1 MLEFPFDT
9 TRAVTNLIYPG
20 AFDRFDR
27 IRWIIPHAGG
37 TLPFLGARIAG
48 MAPMLGADP
57 GMVSA
62 ALRRA
67 WYDLAGSASAPHLDA
82 LDLVADPA
90 RVLYGSDWPFTPE
103 PAVAGLRRA
112 LDDGRVAALTANALA
127 LFPRFA

>member
-1 MLEFPFDT
+1 MIDVHAHYLPPRYREALLAAGIEHPDGMP
-9 TRAVTNLIYPG
+9 AIPSWSLDG
-20 AFDRFDR
+20 A
-27 IRWIIPHAGG
+27 
-37 TLPFLGARIAG
+37 
-48 MAPMLGADP
+48 
-57 GMVSA
+57 
-62 ALRRA
+62 
-67 WYDLAGSASAPHLDA
+67 LATMDA